1 MNKGRPDSN
10 MEKTLTE
17 LEKHPALLKRCQTLY
32 LEKLTK
38 GKSYQELAQEYG
50 VSLSTAFKY
59 VSAYKT
65 IAERYSDNPTIE
77 GVLAFCYAEI
87 ARLLRKR
94 EFALTVREDK
104 DLTSEIRM
112 YQNMV
117 NEISGLISRKAEVN
131 VTVLNN
137 VVATI
142 TEALPSALEA
152 NIGKTLTQELI
163 KEILNNLA
171 QKLEESSQG

>member
-1 MNKGRPDSN
+1 MKKSLDGNL
-10 MEKTLTE
+10 EKTLAE
-17 LEKHPALLKRCQTLY
+17 LEKHPALFKRCQTLY

-38 GKSYQELAQEYG
+38 GKSYQELAQELG

-59 VSAYKT
+59 VQAYKAV
-65 IAERYSDNPTIE
+65 AERYSDNPTME

-94 EFALTVREDK
+94 EFALTVRDDK

-117 NEISGLISRKAEVN
+117 NEISGLISRKAQINVN
-131 VTVLNN
+131 FINNTINIITNELPTLLEQHLPKETVNN
-137 VVATI
+137 I
-142 TEALPSALEA
+142 LLALAD
-152 NIGKTLTQELI
+152 
-163 KEILNNLA
+163 
-171 QKLEESSQG
+171 KLEESTQG